1 MAKGADGRIRMT
13 HITLRP
19 LIRFGGERRPS
30 EAELADLHHR
40 AHEDCYISNSMTA
53 EIRIENHDG

>member
-1 MAKGADGRIRMT
+1 M
-13 HITLRP
+13 TLRP

-40 AHEDCYISNSMTA
+40 AHEPATSPIP
-53 EIRIENHDG
+53 